1 MPCVGTKKL
10 VGSGC
15 ASRNPKEHCLHIHFT
30 REQQNNFVTH
40 WAWAEQTN
48 RRPIEQGSLGIGNKS
63 VASQAKAR
71 KVSKGIAA
79 CGMTVELVL
88 RAVARRVK

>member
-15 ASRNPKEHCLHIHFT
+15 ASRNPQEHCLYIHFT

-40 WAWAEQTN
+40 RAWAEQID
-48 RRPIEQGSLGIGNKS
+48 RRPIEHGNFGIGNKS
-63 VASQAKAR
+63 TASLAKASIA
-71 KVSKGIAA
+71 SKGIAA
-79 CGMTVELVL
+79 CEMTVELVL
-88 RAVARRVK
+88 RAVARWVK